1 MMIYLSLILN
11 AVAIVILLFDL
22 LWVNKIVGN
31 VFSRCDLLEDLIV
44 ENENSLESIER
55 MKKVISAYQDDL
67 K

>member
-31 VFSRCDLLEDLIV
+31 VFSRCDLLKDLIV